1 MINKFTQDHQSAQ
14 AKYNHTKFN
23 GTTSL
28 IPGTFHLGSSLLIAS
43 AIVLSPILPAQSEQL
58 EAKDLEVESL
68 TTEIE
73 TSQRKREKVKTAPQ
87 FAEKGYKS
95 WYIQGAA
102 ATTLDGL
109 EEDTRVF
116 GLAGVGLSEF
126 LFNRHSINLEFN
138 TLYFAQPGEN
148 AVGFNLNGMFRW
160 HFAKREN
167 WSIFFDS
174 GAGILVTTND
184 VPRGAAAFN
193 FTPQLGGGASFKLKN
208 DRQLLVGLRWHHI
221 SHAETFGNNPGRDS
235 LQGFVRLDFPR

>member
-1 MINKFTQDHQSAQ
+1 MINKFTQNRQSKQ
-14 AKYNHTKFN
+14 TKSN
-23 GTTSL
+23 RTNNL
-28 IPGTFHLGSSLLIAS
+28 IPGTFHFWSILLVAS
-43 AIVLSPILPAQSEQL
+43 AIALSPISPAQSQQL
-58 EAKDLEVESL
+58 EAKDLEPESL
-68 TTEIE
+68 ETEIE
-73 TSQRKREKVKTAPQ
+73 AEQRKTTEQETAPQ

-102 ATTLDGL
+102 ATTLDGR

-116 GLAGVGLSEF
+116 GLAGIGLSEF

-193 FTPQLGGGASFKLKN
+193 FTPQLGGGASIRLKN
-208 DRQLLVGLRWHHI
+208 DRHLLVGLRWHHI

>member
-1 MINKFTQDHQSAQ
+1 MINKFTQDRPITGTQSNQ
-14 AKYNHTKFN
+14 NKSFLSRK
-23 GTTSL
+23 
-28 IPGTFHLGSSLLIAS
+28 FHLLLIAS
-43 AIVLSPILPAQSEQL
+43 AIALSPILPSQAEQL
-58 EAKDLEVESL
+58 KAQDLEPESWETETVE
-68 TTEIE
+68 TTPAF
-73 TSQRKREKVKTAPQ
+73 T
-87 FAEKGYKS
+87 EKGYKS

-102 ATTLDGL
+102 ATTLDGR

-116 GLAGVGLSEF
+116 GLVGAGLSEF

-174 GAGILVTTND
+174 GAGILITTND

-193 FTPQLGGGASFKLKN
+193 FTPQLGGGASIKLKN
-208 DRQLLVGLRWHHI
+208 DRHLLVGLRWHHI

-235 LQGFVRLDFPR
+235 LQGYVRLDLPR